1 MTTVS
6 VIHQAE
12 MHRFLVEINQ
22 QQAILEYRLTG
33 HNVNFH
39 HTFVPPEMRGKGVAE
54 SLVRT
59 GLSWAKQQ
67 QLTIEASCSYV
78 QKFLG

>member
-39 HTFVPPEMRGKGVAE
+39 HTFVPTEMRGKGVAE

>member
-39 HTFVPPEMRGKGVAE
+39 HTFVPPAMRGKGVAE

>member
-1 MTTVS
+1 MNTLS
-6 VIHQAE
+6 VIHQPE

-22 QQAILEYRLTG
+22 EQAILEYRLTERKI
-33 HNVNFH
+33 NFH
-39 HTFVPPEMRGKGVAE
+39 HTFVPPAMRGKGIAE
-54 SLVRT
+54 NLVRT

>member
-1 MTTVS
+1 
-6 VIHQAE
+6 